1 MNYRENHIC
10 LICEKNNTLLPW
22 TICRSCG
29 EFIVLNWNKLNKEE
43 YRVDGGRR
51 MRRAKNRTVKMSITM
66 PLSIFNELER
76 TLSYTQSRSK
86 FISTAVSEKLDGEST
101 QSIPES
107 STRQLMAAITSR
119 DDVDDTLKH
128 LLLQILAK

>member
-43 YRVDGGRR
+43 YRVHYVIVNVARWR
-51 MRRAKNRTVKMSITM
+51 KKNEK
-66 PLSIFNELER
+66 
-76 TLSYTQSRSK
+76 SK
-86 FISTAVSEKLDGEST
+86 ESNCKDVNYN
-101 QSIPES
+101 
-107 STRQLMAAITSR
+107 AIE
-119 DDVDDTLKH
+119 H
-128 LLLQILAK
+128 LQ